1 MSTRYKS
8 IVAVLF
14 IGLAATSSWA
24 QSNSGQRTVLGKAG
38 IWSIV
43 AFKNQEGTFER
54 CDMQTQYPS
63 GAALQIAVTPSSV
76 MIGAGHPRW
85 NVRPKGNASIMGA
98 FSVDGK
104 TMSVGP
110 VFAMQRDFFRAEM
123 TKDAGLL
130 DGLRSGS
137 TLTIKVEGQAQKFS
151 LNESGKALEWVVD
164 CANRKG
170 VVSWGAA
177 NRNPPQKP
185 QQAKTSEVSEHEITV
200 SQRIEAMRFAANIL
214 SMTNFKG
221 YHMLSVPEQKQSE
234 MMSDW
239 FKTAA
244 VAWNLPGDE
253 GLYGAVHLYR
263 GTRGT
268 LDRIVAESAA
278 EDAGECTGDLLV
290 SKGGESEENIRFI
303 STGCK
308 DNEGLNG
315 QVSYIFTARPNGI
328 VYRFGIFQIREKAP
342 LKDKQ
347 QDIKGLQDALKKASF

>member
-1 MSTRYKS
+1 MGIRYKS
-8 IVAVLF
+8 FAAALLIVT
-14 IGLAATSSWA
+14 GATNGWA
-24 QSNSGQRTVLGKAG
+24 QTNSAHRNVLGQAG
-38 IWSIV
+38 KWSIV
-43 AFKNQEGTFER
+43 AFKNQEGNFER

-85 NVRPKGNASIMGA
+85 NVRPKGNTSIMGA

-104 TMSVGP
+104 TISVGP

-130 DGLRSGS
+130 DGLRSGN

-151 LNESGKALEWVVD
+151 LNESGKALELVID

-170 VVSWGAA
+170 DVPWASAGGKPA
-177 NRNPPQKP
+177 QKI
-185 QQAKTSEVSEHEITV
+185 QQAKSSELSEHEITV
-200 SQRIEAMRFAANIL
+200 AQRIEATRFAANVL

-221 YHMLSVPEQKQSE
+221 YHMLSVSEQKKSE

-263 GTRGT
+263 GTRET

-290 SKGGESEENIRFI
+290 NKGGESEENVRFI
-303 STGCK
+303 STGCR

-347 QDIKGLQDALKKASF
+347 QDIKGLQDVLKQASL